1 MSILNPGS
9 AGTAVVNGQL
19 TSQAPGVSFTPL
31 GYVPYAA
38 QGAARPPS
46 LPPSVYGYGSS
57 QASGYV
63 GSGEPSTYA
72 SANDNAS
79 MVSNAMANPFHPGS
93 SPAVVIIVF
102 LAISLFFL
110 HFVHFRTVAEGGEG
124 KLGGEA
130 EAGVKA

>member
-57 QASGYV
+57 AASGYV
-63 GSGEPSTYA
+63 GSGEPSAYA
-72 SANDNAS
+72 SANDNSS
-79 MVSNAMANPFHPGS
+79 MVSNAMANPLHPGS
-93 SPAVVIIVF
+93 SPALVIIAF
-102 LAISLFFL
+102 LGISLFVL
-110 HFVHFRTVAEGGEG
+110 HFVHFRVVAEGGKG
-124 KLGGEA
+124 KLGESESA
-130 EAGVKA
+130 EAKD

>member
-1 MSILNPGS
+1 MLNNPGS

-46 LPPSVYGYGSS
+46 LPPSVYGYGNSA
-57 QASGYV
+57 QSGYV

-72 SANDNAS
+72 SASDNAA
-79 MVSNAMANPFHPGS
+79 MVANAQASPFHPGS
-93 SPAVVIIVF
+93 SPVLVILVF

-110 HFVHFRTVAEGGEG
+110 HFVHFRTVVEEGGG
-124 KLGGEA
+124 HIGES
-130 EAGVKA
+130 EAASA

>member
-1 MSILNPGS
+1 MGILNPGS

-46 LPPSVYGYGSS
+46 LPPSIYGYGQSAS
-57 QASGYV
+57 SGYV

-72 SANDNAS
+72 SANDNSS
-79 MVSNAMANPFHPGS
+79 MVSNAMANPLHPGS
-93 SPAVVIIVF
+93 SPALVIIVF
-102 LAISLFFL
+102 LGISLFVL
-110 HFVHFRTVAEGGEG
+110 HFVHFRTVGDEGAKVGPFGE
-124 KLGGEA
+124 KASA
-130 EAGVKA
+130 EA